1 VHPVRLVITV
11 GRTSVDVN
19 LPADERAARPS
30 RSPEDLLRI
39 GLDVTPLLGRRTG
52 IGRYVGSLLAA
63 LAAPADSPDGAGP
76 DEPLVLRGVALTV
89 RARGELP
96 GRLPTGVHVR
106 PVPAPAR
113 ALQALWTRSDLFP
126 VTALSGRV
134 DVFHGTNFVLP
145 PTGRAAGVVTVHDL
159 SFLHSPQTVSRAS
172 LAYRSLVPR
181 SLGRAA
187 VVCVPSQA
195 VATEI
200 TDAYG
205 VPPDGVVV
213 TPLGVDPAW
222 GEAVPAD
229 AALRGRLGLPE
240 EYLVFSGSLEPR
252 KNLPLLIEAQRIL
265 RDGDARWPPLVLIGP
280 EGWGPELD
288 LRGLPEGAV
297 RFTGYLEDDDLQRV
311 VAGARALVYPS
322 LYEGFGLPP
331 LEAFACGVP
340 VVASDL
346 PVTREVVGD
355 DPELSRLVP
364 VGDLDALVA
373 ALREQVATAEGPDV
387 PARRR
392 ARAAG
397 FTWSRTA
404 ARTREAYERAVTER

>member
-1 VHPVRLVITV
+1 
-11 GRTSVDVN
+11 
-19 LPADERAARPS
+19 
-30 RSPEDLLRI
+30 
-39 GLDVTPLLGRRTG
+39 
-52 IGRYVGSLLAA
+52 
-63 LAAPADSPDGAGP
+63 
-76 DEPLVLRGVALTV
+76 
-89 RARGELP
+89 
-96 GRLPTGVHVR
+96 
-106 PVPAPAR
+106 
-113 ALQALWTRSDLFP
+113 
-126 VTALSGRV
+126 
-134 DVFHGTNFVLP
+134 
-145 PTGRAAGVVTVHDL
+145 
-159 SFLHSPQTVSRAS
+159 
-172 LAYRSLVPR
+172 
-181 SLGRAA
+181 
-187 VVCVPSQA
+187 
-195 VATEI
+195 
-200 TDAYG
+200 
-205 VPPDGVVV
+205 V